1 MVDTV
6 EFSDCTCRI
15 ETDSALLVR
24 FADRDEAIWIPK
36 SQVDDDSEVYK
47 KGTSGILVITEWF
60 ATEKG
65 LI

>member
-1 MVDTV
+1 MADTV
-6 EFSDCTCRI
+6 EFPDCTCRI
-15 ETDSALLVR
+15 DTDHALLVR
-24 FADRDEAIWIPK
+24 FPDMDDAVWIPK

-47 KGTSGILVITEWF
+47 KGTSGTLVITEWI